1 MKRKVTAL
9 LTALLLT
16 LTLCVP
22 TLAWTEYGAIYD
34 ETDALGS
41 DELSDLG
48 QYTLP
53 QLTEALHL
61 DLRVD
66 IFTNEDVSE
75 GTTAGDIAT
84 YVYKDSG
91 YGWGEEK
98 DGISLTLVMEPLADG
113 SYTLAE
119 TDWCV
124 YAMLSETRGDG
135 QELSGLVYDAVEPY
149 LNNAQSWT
157 GEDMAASAEALCQTV
172 NAMTSAAADYVFEN
186 CPPDDFCA
194 DVDPDLAE
202 AQEPGEASKLGD
214 TGMNYVFDLR
224 GMLSDGEREQLE
236 DRAEDISRRRSC
248 GIYTLFVEDFT
259 AYGYGDDPY
268 TALYQIYHAEGLGVG
283 EDRNGVIIMLS
294 MTERDYAMF
303 VYGEWAEYAFD
314 RYGEKQLEDRFLDKF
329 SGGDWYAGVSSYLA
343 ACDEFLTLAEDGK
356 PVRSSPLPAI
366 GIAVAVSCLI
376 AFLVCMI
383 LKGQMKSVRKGVDA
397 NVYTMAGGG
406 LKLTDSYDHY
416 THTTETRRKIESDS
430 GGGGR
435 SSGGTVSRSGGGHGR
450 SGKF

>member
-41 DELSDLG
+41 DELSNLG

-149 LNNAQSWT
+149 MTARAWDGT
-157 GEDMAASAEALCQTV
+157 DMTVSAEALCQAV
-172 NAMTSAAADYVFEN
+172 NAMAATAADYLSA
-186 CPPDDFCA
+186 DF
-194 DVDPDLAE
+194 PTE
-202 AQEPGEASKLGD
+202 AQQPETVQSGEAPELGS

-236 DRAEDISRRRSC
+236 DRAEDIALRRSC

-294 MTERDYAMF
+294 MKERDYAMF

-314 RYGEKQLEDRFLDKF
+314 RYGAEQLEDRFLSNF
-329 SGGDWYAGVSSYLA
+329 SDGDWYGGVSNYLT
-343 ACDEFLTLAEDGK
+343 ACDEFL
-356 PVRSSPLPAI
+356 
-366 GIAVAVSCLI
+366 
-376 AFLVCMI
+376 
-383 LKGQMKSVRKGVDA
+383 DA
-397 NVYTMAGGG
+397 G
-406 LKLTDSYDHY
+406 
-416 THTTETRRKIESDS
+416 
-430 GGGGR
+430 
-435 SSGGTVSRSGGGHGR
+435 
-450 SGKF
+450 

>member
-34 ETDALGS
+34 ETDALDS

-119 TDWCV
+119 TD
-124 YAMLSETRGDG
+124 
-135 QELSGLVYDAVEPY
+135 
-149 LNNAQSWT
+149 
-157 GEDMAASAEALCQTV
+157 
-172 NAMTSAAADYVFEN
+172 
-186 CPPDDFCA
+186 
-194 DVDPDLAE
+194 
-202 AQEPGEASKLGD
+202 
-214 TGMNYVFDLR
+214 
-224 GMLSDGEREQLE
+224 
-236 DRAEDISRRRSC
+236 
-248 GIYTLFVEDFT
+248 
-259 AYGYGDDPY
+259 
-268 TALYQIYHAEGLGVG
+268 
-283 EDRNGVIIMLS
+283 
-294 MTERDYAMF
+294 
-303 VYGEWAEYAFD
+303 
-314 RYGEKQLEDRFLDKF
+314 
-329 SGGDWYAGVSSYLA
+329 
-343 ACDEFLTLAEDGK
+343 
-356 PVRSSPLPAI
+356 
-366 GIAVAVSCLI
+366 
-376 AFLVCMI
+376 
-383 LKGQMKSVRKGVDA
+383 
-397 NVYTMAGGG
+397 
-406 LKLTDSYDHY
+406 
-416 THTTETRRKIESDS
+416 
-430 GGGGR
+430 
-435 SSGGTVSRSGGGHGR
+435 
-450 SGKF
+450 

>member
-98 DGISLTLVMEPLADG
+98 DGISLTLLLEPLPDG

-157 GEDMAASAEALCQTV
+157 GEDMAASAEALCQAV
-172 NAMTSAAADYVFEN
+172 NAMAATAADYLSA
-186 CPPDDFCA
+186 DF
-194 DVDPDLAE
+194 PTE
-202 AQEPGEASKLGD
+202 AQQPETVQSGEAPELGS

-224 GMLSDGEREQLE
+224 GMLSDGEREELE
-236 DRAEDISRRRSC
+236 DRAEDIALRRSC
-248 GIYTLFVEDFT
+248 GIYTLFVENFT

-294 MTERDYAMF
+294 MKERDYAMF
-303 VYGEWAEYAFD
+303 VYGEYAEYAFD
-314 RYGEKQLEDRFLDKF
+314 TYGQDELEGRFLGFFGYD
-329 SGGDWYAGVSSYLA
+329 DWYGGITHYLD
-343 ACDEFLTLAEDGK
+343 ACDEFLTTADAGD
-356 PVRSSPLPAI
+356 PVRLSYWENFWEYFP
-366 GIAVAVSCLI
+366 AVAVLACLPTGSI
-376 AFLVCMI
+376 CIWLMR
-383 LKGQMKSVRKGVDA
+383 GMKSVRQKKEA
-397 NVYTMAGGG
+397 NAYLTEGG
-406 LKLTDSYDHY
+406 LHLTQQYDQY
-416 THTTETRRKIESDS
+416 THTTETRTKIQEESSSGGSTCSES
-430 GGGGR
+430 GGGG
-435 SSGGTVSRSGGGHGR
+435 SGR
-450 SGKF
+450 SGSF

>member
-16 LTLCVP
+16 LTLCAP

-53 QLTEALHL
+53 QLAEALHL

-124 YAMLSETRGDG
+124 YAVLSETRGDG

-149 LNNAQSWT
+149 MTARVWDGT
-157 GEDMAASAEALCQTV
+157 DM
-172 NAMTSAAADYVFEN
+172 
-186 CPPDDFCA
+186 
-194 DVDPDLAE
+194 
-202 AQEPGEASKLGD
+202 
-214 TGMNYVFDLR
+214 
-224 GMLSDGEREQLE
+224 
-236 DRAEDISRRRSC
+236 
-248 GIYTLFVEDFT
+248 
-259 AYGYGDDPY
+259 
-268 TALYQIYHAEGLGVG
+268 
-283 EDRNGVIIMLS
+283 
-294 MTERDYAMF
+294 
-303 VYGEWAEYAFD
+303 
-314 RYGEKQLEDRFLDKF
+314 
-329 SGGDWYAGVSSYLA
+329 
-343 ACDEFLTLAEDGK
+343 
-356 PVRSSPLPAI
+356 
-366 GIAVAVSCLI
+366 
-376 AFLVCMI
+376 
-383 LKGQMKSVRKGVDA
+383 
-397 NVYTMAGGG
+397 
-406 LKLTDSYDHY
+406 
-416 THTTETRRKIESDS
+416 
-430 GGGGR
+430 
-435 SSGGTVSRSGGGHGR
+435 TVSALSLIHI
-450 SGKF
+450 

>member
-34 ETDALGS
+34 ETDALDS

-149 LNNAQSWT
+149 MTARAWDGT
-157 GEDMAASAEALCQTV
+157 DMTVSAEALCQAV
-172 NAMTSAAADYVFEN
+172 NAMATTAADYLSA
-186 CPPDDFCA
+186 DF
-194 DVDPDLAE
+194 PTE
-202 AQEPGEASKLGD
+202 AQQPETVQSGEASKLGD

-224 GMLSDGEREQLE
+224 GMLSDGEREQME
-236 DRAEDISRRRSC
+236 DRAEDIALRRSC

-294 MTERDYAMF
+294 MKERDYAMF
-303 VYGEWAEYAFD
+303 VYGKNAEYAFNK
-314 RYGEKQLEDRFLDKF
+314 YGQEQLEDAFLGYFGDN
-329 SGGDWYAGVSSYLA
+329 DWYGGVSHYLDT
-343 ACDEFLTLAEDGK
+343 CDEYLTRAEEGK
-356 PVRSSPLPAI
+356 PVRKNTLPMYLIVVAASCAI
-366 GIAVAVSCLI
+366 SGFICIMLKWKMQTVHKKVEANEYVA
-376 AFLVCMI
+376 
-383 LKGQMKSVRKGVDA
+383 
-397 NVYTMAGGG
+397 TGG
-406 LKLTDSYDHY
+406 LTLTKQYDRY
-416 THTTETRRKIESDS
+416 THTTETRTKIQKESS
-430 GGGGR
+430 GGGG
-435 SSGGTVSRSGGGHGR
+435 STYSESGGGGSGR

>member
-98 DGISLTLVMEPLADG
+98 DGISLTLLLEPLPDG

-157 GEDMAASAEALCQTV
+157 GEDMAASAEALCQAV
-172 NAMTSAAADYVFEN
+172 NAMAATAADYLSA
-186 CPPDDFCA
+186 DF
-194 DVDPDLAE
+194 PTE
-202 AQEPGEASKLGD
+202 AQQPETVQSGEAPELGS

-224 GMLSDGEREQLE
+224 GMLSDGEREELE
-236 DRAEDISRRRSC
+236 DRAEDIALRRSC
-248 GIYTLFVEDFT
+248 GIYTLFVENFT

-294 MTERDYAMF
+294 MKERDYAMF

-314 RYGEKQLEDRFLDKF
+314 LLDLILGQPGHGDEVEQHHQQHGHHVVEDQRLFRGMDLIHGSFLL
-329 SGGDWYAGVSSYLA
+329 SLG
-343 ACDEFLTLAEDGK
+343 AETD
-356 PVRSSPLPAI
+356 RNSASE
-366 GIAVAVSCLI
+366 
-376 AFLVCMI
+376 LVCI
-383 LKGQMKSVRKGVDA
+383 LWITAILARRGKRVQKTICERKTAGFAFAARLTGSLRLFLNKFRERRSRRRSISAVGRLPDRKQTGRPRLSVG
-397 NVYTMAGGG
+397 NV
-406 LKLTDSYDHY
+406 
-416 THTTETRRKIESDS
+416 
-430 GGGGR
+430 
-435 SSGGTVSRSGGGHGR
+435 TVLM
-450 SGKF
+450 

>member
-9 LTALLLT
+9 LTALLLA

-22 TLAWTEYGAIYD
+22 ALAWTEYGAIYD

-41 DELSDLG
+41 EELSDLG

-98 DGISLTLVMEPLADG
+98 DGISLTLVMEPLVDG
-113 SYTLAE
+113 SYALAE

-149 LNNAQSWT
+149 MTARAWD
-157 GEDMAASAEALCQTV
+157 GRDMTVSAEALCQAI
-172 NAMTSAAADYVFEN
+172 NAMVETAADYLSV
-186 CPPDDFCA
+186 DF
-194 DVDPDLAE
+194 PAE
-202 AQEPGEASKLGD
+202 ARQPETVQQGEAPELGGA
-214 TGMNYVFDLR
+214 GMNYVFDLR
-224 GMLSDGEREQLE
+224 GMLSDGEREKLE
-236 DRAEDISRRRSC
+236 ARAEDISRRHSC
-248 GIYTLFVEDFT
+248 GVYTLFVDDFT
-259 AYGYGDDPY
+259 AYGYGSDPY
-268 TALYQIYHAEGLGVG
+268 TTLYQIYHAEGLGVG

-294 MTERDYAMF
+294 MKERDYAMF
-303 VYGEWAEYAFD
+303 IYGEWAEYAFD
-314 RYGEKQLEDRFLDKF
+314 EYGAEELEERFLSYF
-329 SGGDWYAGVSSYLA
+329 GDNDWNGGVSSYLT
-343 ACDEFLTLAEDGK
+343 ACDEFLELAEAGD
-356 PVRSSPLPAI
+356 PVRASAIPAI
-366 GIAVAVSCLI
+366 LITIAVSCLI
-376 AFLVCMI
+376 ALVVCLI

-397 NVYTMAGGG
+397 NVYTAAGGG

-416 THTTETRRKIESDS
+416 THTTETRRKIESSSGGS
-430 GGGGR
+430 GGGGST
-435 SSGGTVSRSGGGHGR
+435 SSCSGGGGHGR

>member
-1 MKRKVTAL
+1 MKRKVTAM

-113 SYTLAE
+113 SCTLAE

-157 GEDMAASAEALCQTV
+157 GEDMAASAEALCQAV
-172 NAMTSAAADYVFEN
+172 NAMAATAADYLSA
-186 CPPDDFCA
+186 DF
-194 DVDPDLAE
+194 PTE
-202 AQEPGEASKLGD
+202 AQQPETVQSGEASKLGD

-224 GMLSDGEREQLE
+224 GMLSDGEREELE
-236 DRAEDISRRRSC
+236 DRAEDIALRRSC

-294 MTERDYAMF
+294 MKERDYAMF
-303 VYGEWAEYAFD
+303 VYGEYAEYAFD
-314 RYGEKQLEDRFLDKF
+314 EYGQEKLEEQFLGDF
-329 SGGDWYAGVSSYLA
+329 GENDWYGGISNYLD
-343 ACDEFLTLAEDGK
+343 ACEEYLTKADAGK
-356 PVRSSPLPAI
+356 PVRRPYWIWFVISA
-366 GIAVAVSCLI
+366 GCSCL
-376 AFLVCMI
+376 AAGTVC
-383 LKGQMKSVRKGVDA
+383 LWLLRKMKSVHQKAEADA
-397 NVYTMAGGG
+397 YLTAGG
-406 LKLTDSYDHY
+406 LHLTKQYDRY
-416 THTTETRRKIESDS
+416 THTTETRTKIQKESSGGSGGSTYSES
-430 GGGGR
+430 GGGG
-435 SSGGTVSRSGGGHGR
+435 SGR

>member
-34 ETDALGS
+34 ETDALDS

-135 QELSGLVYDAVEPY
+135 QKLSGLVYDAVEPY
-149 LNNAQSWT
+149 MTARAWDGT
-157 GEDMAASAEALCQTV
+157 DMTVSADALCQAV
-172 NAMTSAAADYVFEN
+172 NAMAATAADYLSA
-186 CPPDDFCA
+186 DF
-194 DVDPDLAE
+194 PTE
-202 AQEPGEASKLGD
+202 AQQPETVQSGEASKLGD

-236 DRAEDISRRRSC
+236 DRAEDIALRRSC

-294 MTERDYAMF
+294 MKERDYAMF

-314 RYGEKQLEDRFLDKF
+314 RYGEKQLEGRFLSNF
-329 SGGDWYAGVSSYLA
+329 SDGDWYGGISNYLT
-343 ACDEFLTLAEDGK
+343 ACDEFLELAEAGK

-397 NVYTMAGGG
+397 NVYTTAGGG

-435 SSGGTVSRSGGGHGR
+435 SSGGTVSRSGGGGHGR

>member
-16 LTLCVP
+16 LTLCAP

-53 QLTEALHL
+53 QLAEALHL

-135 QELSGLVYDAVEPY
+135 
-149 LNNAQSWT
+149 
-157 GEDMAASAEALCQTV
+157 
-172 NAMTSAAADYVFEN
+172 
-186 CPPDDFCA
+186 
-194 DVDPDLAE
+194 
-202 AQEPGEASKLGD
+202 
-214 TGMNYVFDLR
+214 
-224 GMLSDGEREQLE
+224 
-236 DRAEDISRRRSC
+236 
-248 GIYTLFVEDFT
+248 
-259 AYGYGDDPY
+259 
-268 TALYQIYHAEGLGVG
+268 
-283 EDRNGVIIMLS
+283 
-294 MTERDYAMF
+294 
-303 VYGEWAEYAFD
+303 
-314 RYGEKQLEDRFLDKF
+314 
-329 SGGDWYAGVSSYLA
+329 
-343 ACDEFLTLAEDGK
+343 
-356 PVRSSPLPAI
+356 
-366 GIAVAVSCLI
+366 
-376 AFLVCMI
+376 
-383 LKGQMKSVRKGVDA
+383 
-397 NVYTMAGGG
+397 
-406 LKLTDSYDHY
+406 
-416 THTTETRRKIESDS
+416 
-430 GGGGR
+430 
-435 SSGGTVSRSGGGHGR
+435 
-450 SGKF
+450 

>member
-22 TLAWTEYGAIYD
+22 ALAWTEYGAIYD

-149 LNNAQSWT
+149 MTARAWDGTDMTVSADALGAWT
-157 GEDMAASAEALCQTV
+157 GGNVLHV
-172 NAMTSAAADYVFEN
+172 
-186 CPPDDFCA
+186 
-194 DVDPDLAE
+194 
-202 AQEPGEASKLGD
+202 
-214 TGMNYVFDLR
+214 
-224 GMLSDGEREQLE
+224 
-236 DRAEDISRRRSC
+236 
-248 GIYTLFVEDFT
+248 
-259 AYGYGDDPY
+259 
-268 TALYQIYHAEGLGVG
+268 
-283 EDRNGVIIMLS
+283 
-294 MTERDYAMF
+294 
-303 VYGEWAEYAFD
+303 
-314 RYGEKQLEDRFLDKF
+314 
-329 SGGDWYAGVSSYLA
+329 
-343 ACDEFLTLAEDGK
+343 
-356 PVRSSPLPAI
+356 AI
-366 GIAVAVSCLI
+366 
-376 AFLVCMI
+376 
-383 LKGQMKSVRKGVDA
+383 
-397 NVYTMAGGG
+397 
-406 LKLTDSYDHY
+406 
-416 THTTETRRKIESDS
+416 
-430 GGGGR
+430 
-435 SSGGTVSRSGGGHGR
+435 
-450 SGKF
+450 

>member
-1 MKRKVTAL
+1 MKRKVTAM

-124 YAMLSETRGDG
+124 YAMLGETRGDG

-157 GEDMAASAEALCQTV
+157 GEDMAASAEALCQAV
-172 NAMTSAAADYVFEN
+172 NAMAATAADYLSA
-186 CPPDDFCA
+186 DF
-194 DVDPDLAE
+194 PTE
-202 AQEPGEASKLGD
+202 AQQPETVQSGEAPELGS

-224 GMLSDGEREQLE
+224 GMLSDGGREELE
-236 DRAEDISRRRSC
+236 DRAEDIALRRSC

-303 VYGEWAEYAFD
+303 VYGEYAEYAFD
-314 RYGEKQLEDRFLDKF
+314 EYGQEKLEEQFLGDF
-329 SGGDWYAGVSSYLA
+329 GENDWYGGISNYLD
-343 ACDEFLTLAEDGK
+343 ACEEYLTKADAGK
-356 PVRSSPLPAI
+356 PVRRPYWIWFVISA
-366 GIAVAVSCLI
+366 GCSCL
-376 AFLVCMI
+376 AAGTVC
-383 LKGQMKSVRKGVDA
+383 LWLLRKMKSVHQKAEADA
-397 NVYTMAGGG
+397 YLTAGG
-406 LKLTDSYDHY
+406 LHLTKQYDRY
-416 THTTETRRKIESDS
+416 THTTETRTKIQKESSGGSGGSTYSES
-430 GGGGR
+430 GGGG
-435 SSGGTVSRSGGGHGR
+435 SGR

>member
-41 DELSDLG
+41 DELSNLG

-149 LNNAQSWT
+149 MTARAWDGT
-157 GEDMAASAEALCQTV
+157 DMTVSAEALCQAV
-172 NAMTSAAADYVFEN
+172 NAMAATAADYLSA
-186 CPPDDFCA
+186 DF
-194 DVDPDLAE
+194 PTE
-202 AQEPGEASKLGD
+202 AQQPETVQSGEAPELGS

-224 GMLSDGEREQLE
+224 GMLSDGEREELE
-236 DRAEDISRRRSC
+236 DRAEDIALRRSC
-248 GIYTLFVEDFT
+248 GIYSLFVEDFT

-303 VYGEWAEYAFD
+303 VYGKNASYAFNS
-314 RYGEKQLEDRFLDKF
+314 YGQKQLEDAFLGYF
-329 SGGDWYAGVSSYLA
+329 SDNDWCGGVSHYLDT
-343 ACDEFLTLAEDGK
+343 CDEYLTLAEDGT
-356 PVRSSPLPAI
+356 PVRSSPVPLILAVVA
-366 GIAVAVSCLI
+366 GSCVIALVVCLI
-376 AFLVCMI
+376 LRA
-383 LKGQMKSVRKGVDA
+383 KMKSVHKGVDA
-397 NVYTMAGGG
+397 NVYATGGG
-406 LKLTDSYDHY
+406 LTLTDSYDHY
-416 THTTETRRKIESDS
+416 SHTTESRTKISDESS
-430 GGGGR
+430 GGGGGGST
-435 SSGGTVSRSGGGHGR
+435 SSCSGGGGSGR
-450 SGKF
+450 SGTF

>member
-1 MKRKVTAL
+1 MKF
-9 LTALLLT
+9 
-16 LTLCVP
+16 
-22 TLAWTEYGAIYD
+22 I
-34 ETDALGS
+34 
-41 DELSDLG
+41 
-48 QYTLP
+48 
-53 QLTEALHL
+53 
-61 DLRVD
+61 
-66 IFTNEDVSE
+66 
-75 GTTAGDIAT
+75 
-84 YVYKDSG
+84 
-91 YGWGEEK
+91 
-98 DGISLTLVMEPLADG
+98 ISLKH
-113 SYTLAE
+113 
-119 TDWCV
+119 
-124 YAMLSETRGDG
+124 
-135 QELSGLVYDAVEPY
+135 SGLVYDAVEPY

-157 GEDMAASAEALCQTV
+157 GEDMAASAEALCQAI
-172 NAMTSAAADYVFEN
+172 NAMAATAADYLSA
-186 CPPDDFCA
+186 DF
-194 DVDPDLAE
+194 PTE
-202 AQEPGEASKLGD
+202 AQQPETVQSGEASKLGD

-236 DRAEDISRRRSC
+236 DRAEDIALRRSC

-294 MTERDYAMF
+294 MKERDYAMF

-314 RYGEKQLEDRFLDKF
+314 RYGAEQLEGRFLPNF
-329 SGGDWYAGVSSYLA
+329 SDGDWYGGISNYLT
-343 ACDEFLTLAEDGK
+343 ACDEFLELAEAGK

-397 NVYTMAGGG
+397 NVYTTAGGG

>member
-34 ETDALGS
+34 ETDALDS

-48 QYTLP
+48 QYTLA

-157 GEDMAASAEALCQTV
+157 GEDMAASAEALCDAGRRAGT
-172 NAMTSAAADYVFEN
+172 
-186 CPPDDFCA
+186 
-194 DVDPDLAE
+194 
-202 AQEPGEASKLGD
+202 
-214 TGMNYVFDLR
+214 LR
-224 GMLSDGEREQLE
+224 
-236 DRAEDISRRRSC
+236 
-248 GIYTLFVEDFT
+248 
-259 AYGYGDDPY
+259 
-268 TALYQIYHAEGLGVG
+268 LGV
-283 EDRNGVIIMLS
+283 
-294 MTERDYAMF
+294 
-303 VYGEWAEYAFD
+303 
-314 RYGEKQLEDRFLDKF
+314 
-329 SGGDWYAGVSSYLA
+329 
-343 ACDEFLTLAEDGK
+343 
-356 PVRSSPLPAI
+356 
-366 GIAVAVSCLI
+366 
-376 AFLVCMI
+376 
-383 LKGQMKSVRKGVDA
+383 
-397 NVYTMAGGG
+397 
-406 LKLTDSYDHY
+406 
-416 THTTETRRKIESDS
+416 
-430 GGGGR
+430 
-435 SSGGTVSRSGGGHGR
+435 
-450 SGKF
+450 